1 MSATAEAIIYDY
13 ATGEHVPPQ
22 LPPAVLIPEMQQDV
36 LVRHRAARFIGA
48 CAAGNELQVNRVE
61 AAERMPIGSLHEAID
76 LASSGNE
83 QARAMIQANAQ
94 TDVVERTVKAGH
106 IMRVHTRIEEDGTL
120 SQNEQNLRS
129 IQSNSLILSREHQVM
144 RARTEAEARN
154 TFRLESLVRQG
165 LLNDHYMVVI
175 SRAPKLP
182 DHELKEL
189 GFFADTKSLV
199 IQVMS
204 QDGNEV
210 MIESAFVAGVDEET
224 GQRRDEA
231 MVHAIGDSL
240 GIDLRG
246 LEPDELIDAP
256 LLVRRE
262 AMPNG
267 AADLVE
273 AADEVYGTFFGQ
285 QQPRQN
291 YTTFY
296 QKCRKREDNFLPR
309 AMRITEQLIQEAGT
323 ITSKEQA
330 ILRLHELSEREMVH
344 QAVYDSAID
353 PRVFG
358 KEAAAHIYTARHLLS
373 IGQVEAAQKQTARA
387 IETADST
394 SCPLLMKKLQS
405 LQDMLDITQA
415 DPLNED
421 CEFRSNECPLCKT
434 KDVWTKVTKTRIS
447 GSCGCSVSKA

>member
-1 MSATAEAIIYDY
+1 MSATATAISYEY
-13 ATGEHVPPQ
+13 MSEEQQPPQ
-22 LPPAVLIPEMQQDV
+22 LPPAVLIPEMQQDI

-48 CAAGNELQVNRVE
+48 CATGSELQIVS
-61 AAERMPIGSLHEAID
+61 AESEQPPIESLHGAID
-76 LASSGNE
+76 LAAHGNE
-83 QARAMIQANAQ
+83 HARAMIQTNAL

-106 IMRVHTRIEEDGTL
+106 IMRVRTRVEQDGSL
-120 SQNEQNLRS
+120 SQNGQNLRS
-129 IQSNSLILSREHQVM
+129 VNSNSLVLSREHQTM
-144 RARTEAEARN
+144 RTRTEAEARN
-154 TFRLESLVRQG
+154 MFRAESLVRQG
-165 LLNDHYMVVI
+165 LLKEHRMVVI

-189 GFFADTKSLV
+189 GFFADTKSFV

-204 QDGNEV
+204 QEGHEV
-210 MIESAFVAGVDEET
+210 IIESAFVAGVDEET
-224 GQRRDEA
+224 GERQDEA
-231 MVHAIGDSL
+231 MVYAIGDSL

-256 LLVRRE
+256 LLVREE

-267 AADLVE
+267 VADLVKV
-273 AADEVYGTFFGQ
+273 ADEVYGTFFGQ
-285 QQPRQN
+285 NQPRQN
-291 YTTFY
+291 YETFY
-296 QKCRKREDNFLPR
+296 QTCKKREDNFLPR
-309 AMRITEQLIQEAGT
+309 AIRITEQLVREAST

-330 ILRLHELSEREMVH
+330 ILRLHELSEREMVQ
-344 QAVYDSAID
+344 QAVFDSSID

-358 KEAAAHIYTARHLLS
+358 KEAATHIHTARHLLS
-373 IGQVEAAQKQTARA
+373 IGQVEAAQQQTVRA
-387 IETADST
+387 IETADSS
-394 SCPLLMKKLQS
+394 SCPLLVKKIQS